1 MLPIPVPKQFFK
13 QLNLYITQFIWR
25 NKPPRIKMTILQNP
39 LEKGGLKVP
48 NFERFYWAAQ
58 IRAIWVWQI
67 EQVHSPKWKQIE
79 QNHLTELKLESVPYI
94 SSLSSLLVATAN
106 PVIVHTYK
114 TWQQIRKKMSCIQTI
129 YNKSPFHFNPSL
141 PKALRDWYYK
151 PMGYKRY
158 YNFWEFV

>member
-1 MLPIPVPKQFFK
+1 
-13 QLNLYITQFIWR
+13 
-25 NKPPRIKMTILQNP
+25 MTILQNP

-114 TWQQIRKKMSCIQTI
+114 TWQQIRKKTGCIQTI